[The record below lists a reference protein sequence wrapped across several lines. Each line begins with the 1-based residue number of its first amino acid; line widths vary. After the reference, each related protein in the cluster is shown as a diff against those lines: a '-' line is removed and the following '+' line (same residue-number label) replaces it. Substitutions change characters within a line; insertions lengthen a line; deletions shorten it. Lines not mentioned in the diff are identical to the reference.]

1 MISRYG
7 KTFHYHLQ
15 LIDFGRC
22 IDLNL
27 LPNARFTT
35 SLKGDTRCVAMR
47 QQKPWSYD
55 LDHYSAA
62 ATISGGCNFSPP
74 ALWKKPWIVILSAP
88 LNAAPR
94 PLSLSMSHTPIIIL
108 IGRSVL
114 VYIVKSVSGAVL
126 FLYQADEMKMCLF
139 FKKWKLRITCV
150 VNICI
155 LLSYLTICK
164 FFFCSAVNYYLITCT
179 FNCVAEYSV

>member
-1 MISRYG
+1 LISRYG

-35 SLKGDTRCVAMR
+35 SLKGDTRCMAMR

-62 ATISGGCNFSPP
+62 ATIHVVLFS
-74 ALWKKPWIVILSAP
+74 KYLS
-88 LNAAPR
+88 
-94 PLSLSMSHTPIIIL
+94 PIEV
-108 IGRSVL
+108 RSVWRPTCKPKRFWGL
-114 VYIVKSVSGAVL
+114 AGIFEKLLEVL
-126 FLYQADEMKMCLF
+126 INSADGIEIDFDEFVTPLYAAAKADN
-139 FKKWKLRITCV
+139 TV
-150 VNICI
+150 VNAE
-155 LLSYLTICK
+155 LE
-164 FFFCSAVNYYLITCT
+164 AV
-179 FNCVAEYSV
+179 FNLPA